1 MKSAFVEGEMHRS
14 LAFFEDVNEKIR
26 RANSEHNVDQKRGE
40 IPKLAYVNLY
50 MSYKQAL
57 SNAELQQ
64 DSQAAWKAYNKTYR
78 KFRDFNDEHHLP
90 SAWNIPEAHVEER
103 FGRRIIQS
111 IETDGDAT
119 LSSPGTQN
127 GNSTG
132 FGVPETL
139 DVTMN
144 DDEDEDGNGVT
155 GLEELENVVKEEWAT
170 PGSYVLYWQKK
181 GFGMQ
186 IFICYRSSANIIYQI
201 RVGSLEAYDP
211 ETVPQVLQSISQQSE
226 ARGIY
231 ITARGR
237 EKKQEL
243 NPKGRI
249 VKQQRYNYT
258 DIQGIIRVSWKIRYD
273 KEEEDDLEPLKAIF
287 LRRYFTYP

>member
-1 MKSAFVEGEMHRS
+1 M
-14 LAFFEDVNEKIR
+14 
-26 RANSEHNVDQKRGE
+26 
-40 IPKLAYVNLY
+40 
-50 MSYKQAL
+50 
-57 SNAELQQ
+57 Q

-170 PGSYVLYWQKK
+170 PGSYVLYW
-181 GFGMQ
+181 
-186 IFICYRSSANIIYQI
+186 
-201 RVGSLEAYDP
+201 
-211 ETVPQVLQSISQQSE
+211 
-226 ARGIY
+226 
-231 ITARGR
+231 
-237 EKKQEL
+237 
-243 NPKGRI
+243 
-249 VKQQRYNYT
+249 
-258 DIQGIIRVSWKIRYD
+258 
-273 KEEEDDLEPLKAIF
+273 
-287 LRRYFTYP
+287 

>member
-1 MKSAFVEGEMHRS
+1 MGKAGKTGENAVHEIMQLVADGLLLR
-14 LAFFEDVNEKIR
+14 EPPKETEK
-26 RANSEHNVDQKRGE
+26 AGE
-40 IPKLAYVNLY
+40 TEE
-50 MSYKQAL
+50 
-57 SNAELQQ
+57 NAPR
-64 DSQAAWKAYNKTYR
+64 WGHHPR

-170 PGSYVLYWQKK
+170 PGSYVLYW
-181 GFGMQ
+181 
-186 IFICYRSSANIIYQI
+186 
-201 RVGSLEAYDP
+201 
-211 ETVPQVLQSISQQSE
+211 
-226 ARGIY
+226 
-231 ITARGR
+231 
-237 EKKQEL
+237 
-243 NPKGRI
+243 
-249 VKQQRYNYT
+249 
-258 DIQGIIRVSWKIRYD
+258 
-273 KEEEDDLEPLKAIF
+273 
-287 LRRYFTYP
+287 

>member
-1 MKSAFVEGEMHRS
+1 MSNTVVDIIRQAAESPAYYENMKSAFVEGEMHRS

-26 RANSEHNVDQKRGE
+26 
-40 IPKLAYVNLY
+40 
-50 MSYKQAL
+50 
-57 SNAELQQ
+57 
-64 DSQAAWKAYNKTYR
+64 

-90 SAWNIPEAHVEER
+90 LAWNIPEAHVEER

-155 GLEELENVVKEEWAT
+155 GLEELENV
-170 PGSYVLYWQKK
+170 
-181 GFGMQ
+181 
-186 IFICYRSSANIIYQI
+186 
-201 RVGSLEAYDP
+201 
-211 ETVPQVLQSISQQSE
+211 
-226 ARGIY
+226 
-231 ITARGR
+231 
-237 EKKQEL
+237 
-243 NPKGRI
+243 
-249 VKQQRYNYT
+249 
-258 DIQGIIRVSWKIRYD
+258 GIIRVSWKISTDTSQPQDEAEEVESVDDEQDAVAGGASHAQLGISKKQNSKLRGYGGHSVRQAREDSGFYDGRSSVSYSPERAWEAYGRRPSVRLRY
-273 KEEEDDLEPLKAIF
+273 
-287 LRRYFTYP
+287 